1 MAMDKKRQLSIIV
14 PVYNVA
20 QYLRR
25 CVDSLLTQAGVD
37 LEVIL
42 VDDGSTDG
50 SGALCEA
57 LAAGDD
63 RIQVLHKENGG
74 LGSARNAGLELAAG
88 DYVTFVDSDD
98 WVEPDCYGAALLE
111 MARWG
116 ADLLCGGRYDVNAAT
131 GEKTVG
137 LCPAK
142 TEMISGEEMAG
153 RIFLWDHCD
162 SSACDKIY
170 RRELFRDLRYPEG
183 VVCEDVPVT
192 YRAALKAQKV
202 LLWNR
207 LYYCYFH
214 RPGSITTAK
223 VSEKTFHFSRHARDI
238 YRQIRQTNPA
248 IADQAHYLLV
258 RALSHLLLMLIQ
270 SGADVRARYARE
282 IRQTRRELRTHTR
295 FFLTSPYFGTKERLR
310 NLLLVLGAYDRIT
323 QLKHKG

>member
-1 MAMDKKRQLSIIV
+1 MDKKRQLSIIV

-37 LEVIL
+37 LELIL

-50 SGALCEA
+50 SGALCEE
-57 LAAGDD
+57 LAAGNS
-63 RIQVLHKENGG
+63 RVKVIHKTNGG

-162 SSACDKIY
+162 SSACDKVFH
-170 RRELFRDLRYPEG
+170 RRLFEHLRFPEG

-192 YRAALKAQKV
+192 YRAALDSERV
-202 LLWNR
+202 LLWNKPF
-207 LYYCYFH
+207 YCYFH
-214 RPGSITTAK
+214 RKGSISTSP
-223 VSEKTFHFSRHARDI
+223 VSEKTFHFSRHARAI
-238 YRQIRQTNPA
+238 EGYIRRNHPA

-295 FFLTSPYFGTKERLR
+295 FFLTSPFFGSKERLR